1 MLPEERQ
8 SFIYS
13 YLYQHAYV
21 TFSAL
26 AQLLNVSHMTIRRD
40 IQMLEK
46 DGKVTIISGG
56 AKLNEALKQELPWQE
71 KAQLHHQT
79 KRNIAR
85 VAEKLVE
92 SGQVIYL
99 DAGTTTY
106 EIARSIGDQLKKVTI
121 VTNDFTIGDYLMER
135 QHITFF
141 HTGGQ
146 VDRRNRS
153 CIGNSAAAFI
163 RGLNLDIAFIST
175 SSWDIEHGLSTPDEG
190 KALVKQAA
198 LASSRRNVLVS
209 DSSKYGK
216 YGMFHIC
223 PLQAFDDIIHD
234 DLLPEELQEKI
245 KQLAINLHVVKS

>member
-1 MLPEERQ
+1 M
-8 SFIYS
+8 
-13 YLYQHAYV
+13 
-21 TFSAL
+21 
-26 AQLLNVSHMTIRRD
+26 
-40 IQMLEK
+40 
-46 DGKVTIISGG
+46 
-56 AKLNEALKQELPWQE
+56 
-71 KAQLHHQT
+71 
-79 KRNIAR
+79 
-85 VAEKLVE
+85 
-92 SGQVIYL
+92 
-99 DAGTTTY
+99 
-106 EIARSIGDQLKKVTI
+106 TI

-198 LASSRRNVLVS
+198 LASSRRSVLVS
-209 DSSKYGK
+209 DSSKYG
-216 YGMFHIC
+216 MFNIC
-223 PLQAFDDIIHD
+223 PLQVFDDIIHD
-234 DLLPEELQEKI
+234 DLLPEEIQEKI